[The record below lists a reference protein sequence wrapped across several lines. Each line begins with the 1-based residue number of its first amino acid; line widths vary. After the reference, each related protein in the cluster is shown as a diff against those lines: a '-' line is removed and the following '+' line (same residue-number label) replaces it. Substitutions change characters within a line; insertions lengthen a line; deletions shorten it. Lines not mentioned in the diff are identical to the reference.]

1 MTATAIKI
9 DREVVQGIKP
19 LPARNHATDQD
30 QENGYVDIFRQTILD
45 QKADYPAPIPVIS
58 IVQKDEVIPFL
69 TLKSFSLWQG
79 KQKSKKTTALAVA
92 IAAFISDHGTMA
104 PIPEG
109 TFFKTG
115 EPGVVLFFDTEQGQS
130 FAARTMRLILNMAGL
145 SSSVKLIYCDLREH
159 SPADRWKIII
169 AGIESIPEVK
179 IVVIDGLVDLLNDF
193 MDAGDGHTA
202 ITEILRAC
210 SHYNIHVCGV
220 LHQNKNDKNV
230 RAHVGSIASQKC
242 EMEISTE
249 VDPQNRC
256 QSIVSCVNSRG
267 LPFEPFAIVWNKGE
281 LPRINNDCD
290 ISVRTD
296 RPKTSKYYDD
306 RKRVADTLFKPLVAL
321 RHTDAKKQIATLA
334 GVSERT
340 AIRMIDDMETYE
352 FIEKG
357 PDDLYRR
364 KMQEVTS
371 DTK

>member
-1 MTATAIKI
+1 MNVTALKI
-9 DREVVQGIKP
+9 DPEVLEGIKP
-19 LPARNHATDQD
+19 LPTGNHAAAQIP
-30 QENGYVDIFRQTILD
+30 QNEYLEKFRQTILD
-45 QKADYPAPIPVIS
+45 QKADYPAPVPVIS
-58 IVQKDEVIPFL
+58 IVQKDEVIPLL

-79 KQKSKKTTALAVA
+79 KQKSKKTTALAVT
-92 IAAFISDHGTMA
+92 IAAFIADHGTMA

-109 TFFKTG
+109 TFFKKG
-115 EPGVVLFFDTEQGQS
+115 EPGVVIFFDTEQGQS

-145 SSSVKLIYCDLREH
+145 SSSSKLIYCDLREH
-159 SPADRWKIII
+159 SPGDRWKIIT
-169 AGIESIPEVK
+169 AGIESVPEVK

-193 MDAGDGHTA
+193 MDAGDGHAA

-210 SHYNIHVCGV
+210 SLYNIHVCGV

-249 VDPQNRC
+249 VDPQDRS

-267 LPFEPFAIVWNKGE
+267 LPFEPFALIWKKGE

-290 ISVRTD
+290 ISARAD

-306 RKRVADTLFKPLVAL
+306 RKRIADTLFKPLVTL
-321 RHTDAKKQIATLA
+321 RHTDAKKQIAGIA
-334 GVSERT
+334 QCSERT
-340 AIRMIDDMETYE
+340 AMRMIDDMVTYG

-357 PDDLYRR
+357 ADDLYRR
-364 KMQEVTS
+364 KMQEVTG